1 MSLSEKH
8 PGLGFSNLAD
18 RGDDIAPSDPLVQA
32 VTVAGL
38 QAVDRILEAVGKQH
52 IPPNLDREALRIDIG
67 RAYYSRDHAFD
78 LCQGSEARERLDRLR
93 RMHKAANEL
102 ATLIEADDLARA
114 SINFGLERLWRPI
127 LNPFGSSSLPL
138 KLPPIV
144 AFLEHLQR
152 AIAQAEQ
159 LEQSKAKKWKTG
171 HKRDPILRGRRPT
184 GPEMLA
190 GVYLPLIFEMHFLQ
204 RAARSR
210 DKGGKPSGPMV
221 RFIRATM
228 RELGLQ
234 YSDESIVR
242 AYSLRAPLRKEER
255 RGNILPSISRQI

>member
-1 MSLSEKH
+1 M
-8 PGLGFSNLAD
+8 PGLRSAG
-18 RGDDIAPSDPLVQA
+18 APQ
-32 VTVAGL
+32 
-38 QAVDRILEAVGKQH
+38 EASTHGQRVK
-52 IPPNLDREALRIDIG
+52 
-67 RAYYSRDHAFD
+67 
-78 LCQGSEARERLDRLR
+78 
-93 RMHKAANEL
+93 EL
-102 ATLIEADDLARA
+102 ATLIEADDLARI
-114 SINFGLERLWRPI
+114 SIDHALKRLWPRPSC
-127 LNPFGSSSLPL
+127 PFIPSSLPL
-138 KLPPIV
+138 NPPPAV
-144 AFLEHLQR
+144 AFLECLR
-152 AIAQAEQ
+152 PAIAKAEQ

-228 RELGLQ
+228 RELGLR

-242 AYSLRAPLRKEER
+242 AYSLRATLRKEER
-255 RGNILPSISRQI
+255 RGSILPSISRQI